1 MKLNIFDPAQRA
13 ELIEVCS
20 ILASVT
26 SMTPPQIF
34 LAYTAYG
41 DMFDWNIGKVLDN
54 VDNVQGKL
62 CLKPQAMLGNAY
74 RLGLILSHTKS
85 FDAESGVMTMTSYR
99 ADNPSEQ
106 PCISRYTVAQAEA
119 AGYLTRRSWKTQF
132 ENMMWWRCCA
142 NHLRMFYPDAAAG
155 QYMTDEI
162 ADNSS
167 LSEDEHYKQSMQA
180 LGEDV

>member
-74 RLGLILSHTKS
+74 RLGHLEPPFLRKRQLKSARQRLIW
-85 FDAESGVMTMTSYR
+85 D
-99 ADNPSEQ
+99 
-106 PCISRYTVAQAEA
+106 IAQ
-119 AGYLTRRSWKTQF
+119 TF
-132 ENMMWWRCCA
+132 
-142 NHLRMFYPDAAAG
+142 
-155 QYMTDEI
+155 
-162 ADNSS
+162 
-167 LSEDEHYKQSMQA
+167 
-180 LGEDV
+180 

>member
-1 MKLNIFDPAQRA
+1 MRVNIFDPDQRQQ
-13 ELIEVCS
+13 LMDVCAL
-20 ILASVT
+20 LASV
-26 SMTPPQIF
+26 SNMSPPQIF

-54 VDNVQGKL
+54 VDNIQGKL

-74 RLGLILSHTKS
+74 RLGLILSHTREY
-85 FDAESGVMTMTSYR
+85 DAEAGVMTMISYR
-99 ADNPSEQ
+99 ADHPTEQ
-106 PCISRYTVAQAEA
+106 PCVSRFTLEQAEA
-119 AGYLTRRSWKTQF
+119 AGYLNKRSWKTQL

-162 ADNSS
+162 VDHSS
-167 LSEDEHYKQSMQA
+167 LSDEEQYKQSMQA